1 MKYINY
7 LFATILLL
15 FVSCNDEHTD
25 KNNLPSTLNFKAVI
39 PNDLRSSSIS
49 ESEQKLETDT
59 ILLFSGKDIAWYN
72 ETTRELKFKDHFP
85 GIEIKGYAS
94 VDLLIY
100 SGDESLFSI
109 NLILTSNYM
118 SWVINSPVLLCGTD
132 GKTYYVKDGYPDW
145 EWLSNEEP
153 VQIERNENWKA
164 IESGWNIFIE
174 QLKKEGRYR
183 K

>member
-1 MKYINY
+1 M
-7 LFATILLL
+7 ILPL
-15 FVSCNDEHTD
+15 FVSCNDEHLD
-25 KNNLPSTLNFKAVI
+25 KKNLSSSALNFKAVI
-39 PNDLRSSSIS
+39 PPTDLKSSSS
-49 ESEQKLETDT
+49 ESEQGIKNDT

-72 ETTRELKFKDHFP
+72 ETTGELKFHDYFP
-85 GIEIKGYAS
+85 GIEMKGYAS

-100 SGDESLFSI
+100 ADDESLFSI

-132 GKTYYVKDGYPDW
+132 EKTYYIKDGYPDW
-145 EWLSNEEP
+145 EWLTDEEP
-153 VQIERNENWKA
+153 VQIERNKNWRA